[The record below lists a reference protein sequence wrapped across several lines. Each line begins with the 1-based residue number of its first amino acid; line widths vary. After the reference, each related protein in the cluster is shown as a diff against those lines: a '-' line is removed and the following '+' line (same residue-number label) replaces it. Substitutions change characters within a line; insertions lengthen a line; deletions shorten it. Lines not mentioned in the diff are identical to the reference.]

1 MKGLRIPLTPKNVMK
16 LIQIVLP
23 FNFILFIF
31 SLAKDKG
38 SFSKLR
44 GGIQR
49 LAVEL
54 LFHLPSLDDQLL
66 ANVVSCCHGEQVDVA
81 VIQYLL
87 QVLLYR
93 FVNMGQNFFDF

>member
-1 MKGLRIPLTPKNVMK
+1 M
-16 LIQIVLP
+16 
-23 FNFILFIF
+23 
-31 SLAKDKG
+31 
-38 SFSKLR
+38 
-44 GGIQR
+44 
-49 LAVEL
+49 AVEL

-66 ANVVSCCHGEQVDVA
+66 ANVVSCCHEEQVDVA

>member
-1 MKGLRIPLTPKNVMK
+1 MKGLRIPSTPKNAMK

-23 FNFILFIF
+23 FNLHLIF

-44 GGIQR
+44 GGIQC

>member
-1 MKGLRIPLTPKNVMK
+1 M
-16 LIQIVLP
+16 
-23 FNFILFIF
+23 
-31 SLAKDKG
+31 
-38 SFSKLR
+38 
-44 GGIQR
+44 
-49 LAVEL
+49 AVEL